1 MSLFPKDI
9 HLYMNGEVPF
19 RDNPNIEQIHEY
31 LFLYKNFL
39 DQPVVDKYTKIL
51 ESLSEDDWNQDN
63 ANDYWVGK
71 ASPAIIENDIHKPVL
86 DLVDPVFATYQI
98 PNFYRLKAGQHAEL
112 QTADLY
118 YGENGQRIIAH
129 YKIALYLGEF
139 EGGEICFPDVQ
150 FEYKPNPGDL
160 LLFKVHPYLNHYTKV
175 VTSGNRYVYADLGIY
190 NLRHFMP

>member
-19 RDNPNIEQIHEY
+19 RGNPNIEQVHEY

-39 DQPVVDKYTKIL
+39 NQETVDKYTKKL
-51 ESLSEDDWNQDN
+51 NSLSEEDWNDEN
-63 ANDYWVGK
+63 AQGYWINK
-71 ASPAIIENDIHKPVL
+71 ISPAMIEEDIHQPVL
-86 DLVDPVFATYQI
+86 DLLSPIFLTYKV
-98 PNFYRLKAGQHAEL
+98 PSFYRLKKGEEAGI
-112 QTADLY
+112 QTPDLY

-129 YKIALYLGEF
+129 YKIAIYLGEF
-139 EGGEICFPDVQ
+139 EGGEISFPDVK

-160 LLFKVHPYLNHYTKV
+160 LLFKIHPFLNHWTKPV
-175 VTSGNRYVYADLGIY
+175 LSGTRYAYADLAIY